1 LIHAVSAASADTVEM
16 PESMAEPEPSKGP
29 RLPRDEFRLATA
41 LTIALV
47 ALRFWA
53 AAYTDLHPDEA
64 YYWYWSRHLAASYYD
79 HPPMV
84 AYVIRLSTDLFGNS
98 PLGVRFLSLL
108 MIVPIS
114 AATYATG
121 RLLFNRAVGAR
132 GMLWLNATILVGV
145 GGLIA
150 TPDIP
155 SVLFWSL
162 TILAFAKAVRSGKG
176 AWWLLVGFCAGLGVL
191 SKLTDLFLAP
201 GLLVY
206 LLLARDHRRWLRT
219 PWPWLGVAVAAFLL
233 IPMIRWNLAHDWVT
247 FSKQLGRAEPNRFY
261 PQGLPEYLAGQYLLL
276 NPGVATFAAIGV
288 VLWLRRKL
296 DETARG
302 LDILVLSSLPLLGYF
317 AVHALFAS
325 VQGNWPVPVYPTLA
339 LIAAVAAEQSVVGVR
354 LARIRAATVPAGFA
368 VATLGLLAFANPYDL
383 IPARSDPVKVM
394 HGWARFA
401 ADVEKLR
408 RESGAGWI
416 AADSYGINAALVYY
430 LRDADV
436 PIVDVTEP
444 ARYTFAPPPDPALR
458 AEPALFVSDQPFA
471 RRPHTCFAKLSPVLP
486 LAPDGL
492 DRQHQAF
499 GYLAEK
505 PIHGLFRGAC

>member
-1 LIHAVSAASADTVEM
+1 MS
-16 PESMAEPEPSKGP
+16 ESMAEPEPSTGP
-29 RLPRDEFRLATA
+29 KLWRDEIRLATG
-41 LTIALV
+41 LTLALV

-53 AAYTDLHPDEA
+53 AASTELHPDEA

-98 PLGVRFLSLL
+98 PLGVRFLSIL

-121 RLLFNRAVGAR
+121 RLLFDRAVGVR

-162 TILAFAKAVRSGKG
+162 TILAFAMAVHSGKG
-176 AWWLLVGFCAGLGVL
+176 GWWLVVGCCAGLGVL

-201 GLLVY
+201 GLLLS
-206 LLLARDHRRWLRT
+206 LLLGRDQRHWLRS
-219 PWPWLGVAVAAFLL
+219 PWPWLGAAVAALL
-233 IPMIRWNLAHDWVT
+233 LVPMIRWNLAHDWIT
-247 FSKQLGRAEPNRFY
+247 FSKQLGRAAPSRFY
-261 PQGLPEYLAGQYLLL
+261 AQGLPEYLAGQYLLL
-276 NPGVATFAAIGV
+276 NPGVATFAAIGL

-296 DETARG
+296 DESARG
-302 LDILVLSSLPLLGYF
+302 LDILILSSLPLLGYF

-339 LIAAVAAEQSVVGVR
+339 LIAAVAAERLAVGAR

-368 VATLGLLAFANPYDL
+368 VATIGLLAFANPFDL

-408 RESGAGWI
+408 RENGASWI
-416 AADSYGINAALVYY
+416 ATDSYGVNAALVYY
-430 LRDADV
+430 LRDVDV

-458 AEPALFVSDQPFA
+458 AEPALFVSDRPFA
-471 RRPHTCFAKLSPVLP
+471 GRLHACFAELVPVP
-486 LAPDGL
+486 PVAADGF

-499 GYLAEK
+499 GYLAGK
-505 PIHGLFRGAC
+505 PIQGLFTSAC